1 MLWQFSMPA
10 SGTAFLAASSCS
22 FFVLQRCKKYI
33 ESLQCYILSIHF
45 VQHSKKIMLIKS
57 LLVKKLG
64 SKKITGIQDSW
75 YKSLLVKKLTGNN
88 TCWLKSL
95 LTKKLEI

>member
-1 MLWQFSMPA
+1 
-10 SGTAFLAASSCS
+10 
-22 FFVLQRCKKYI
+22 
-33 ESLQCYILSIHF
+33 
-45 VQHSKKIMLIKS
+45 MLIKS

>member
-1 MLWQFSMPA
+1 MFKFAIDVEAIFLIVAWFNYFSV
-10 SGTAFLAASSCS
+10 FKLAM
-22 FFVLQRCKKYI
+22 
-33 ESLQCYILSIHF
+33 
-45 VQHSKKIMLIKS
+45 IMLIKS